1 MHMLKYVDDLSIW
14 SKKRFWLLTL
24 CCVFPGAQMA
34 EVRLDFTVE
43 LSQEISREPL
53 STYNPEQVLYKEL
66 EQRAV

>member
-1 MHMLKYVDDLSIW
+1 
-14 SKKRFWLLTL
+14 
-24 CCVFPGAQMA
+24 MA